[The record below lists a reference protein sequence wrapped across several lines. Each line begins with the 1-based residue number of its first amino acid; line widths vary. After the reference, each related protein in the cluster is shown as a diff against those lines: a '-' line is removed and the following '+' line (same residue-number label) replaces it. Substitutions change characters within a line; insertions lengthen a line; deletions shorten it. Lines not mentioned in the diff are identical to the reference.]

1 VNWRGRAPVNLRDVV
16 IGTVLLLPL
25 FVALF
30 IVDVMINNWKTAW
43 SHLTEVI
50 TFIGLAGVC
59 GIIFLLLYIVVVWLF
74 SLTSR
79 WKG

>member
-30 IVDVMINNWKTAW
+30 IVDIMINSWETAW
-43 SHLTEVI
+43 LHLTEVVI
-50 TFIGLAGVC
+50 FIGLAGGC
-59 GIIFLLLYIVVVWLF
+59 GVIFLLLYVVIVWLF
-74 SLTSR
+74 SLISR
-79 WKG
+79 WKN